1 MTLWVSAAAALYAA
15 PAEFHVQLDTSK
27 GRIVIA
33 VNREW
38 ARRAADRFHQ
48 LVTLGYYDDS
58 RFFRVVKGRW
68 AQFGISGDPAM
79 AKRWRGATI
88 PDEEAGLR
96 QSNLRGTVAFAFAEP
111 GGRATQVFISLR
123 DNRELDPQGFAPFGR
138 VIEGMDVADA
148 LESGYGEDAGGGI
161 RGGRQQPIFDE
172 GNAYLDRR
180 FPRLD
185 RIVRARVVWASPTA
199 AQQLGTARADP
210 AGCFD
215 PGDHAWKP
223 GESDSRGLR

>member
-1 MTLWVSAAAALYAA
+1 MAQSGASKVYAFGMTLWMSVPAAVLATAAG
-15 PAEFHVQLDTSK
+15 FGVQLETTK

-38 ARRAADRFHQ
+38 APRAADRFHQ

-68 AQFGISGDPAM
+68 AQFGISGDPAI
-79 AKRWRGATI
+79 AKRWRRATI
-88 PDEEAGLR
+88 PDEDAGLR
-96 QSNLRGTVAFAFAEP
+96 QPNVRGTVAFAFAEP
-111 GGRATQVFISLR
+111 GGRATQVFINLR
-123 DNRELDPQGFAPFGR
+123 DNRQLDAQGFVPFGR

-148 LESGYGEDAGGGI
+148 LESAYGEDAGGGI
-161 RGGRQQPIFDE
+161 RGGKQQPIFDQ

-185 RIVRARVVWASPTA
+185 RIVHARVVASPN
-199 AQQLGTARADP
+199 
-210 AGCFD
+210 
-215 PGDHAWKP
+215 K
-223 GESDSRGLR
+223 

>member
-1 MTLWVSAAAALYAA
+1 MLFWVSLAAALCAA
-15 PAEFHVQLDTSK
+15 PAEFHVQLDTTK
-27 GRIVIA
+27 GRIVVA

-38 ARRAADRFHQ
+38 APRAADRFHQ
-48 LVTLGYYDDS
+48 LVTLGYYDDN

-68 AQFGISGDPAM
+68 AQFGISGDPAL
-79 AKRWRGATI
+79 AKQWRGATI

-96 QSNLRGTVAFAFAEP
+96 QSNLRGTVAFAFAER
-111 GGRATQVFISLR
+111 GGRATQVFVSLR

-148 LESGYGEDAGGGI
+148 LESRYGEDAGGGI
-161 RGGRQQPIFDE
+161 RGGRQQPIFDG

-199 AQQLGTARADP
+199 AKKR
-210 AGCFD
+210 
-215 PGDHAWKP
+215 
-223 GESDSRGLR
+223 RNR

>member
-1 MTLWVSAAAALYAA
+1 MTLWLSVAVALCAA

-27 GRIVIA
+27 GRVVVA

-38 ARRAADRFHQ
+38 APHAADRFHE

-68 AQFGISGDPAM
+68 AQFGISGDPAA
-79 AKRWRGATI
+79 AKRWRAATI
-88 PDEEAGLR
+88 PDETPGRR
-96 QSNLRGTVAFAFAEP
+96 QSNLRGTLAFAFAEP

-123 DNRELDPQGFAPFGR
+123 DNPQLDPQGFAPFGR
-138 VIEGMDVADA
+138 VIEGMDVVDA

-161 RGGRQQPIFDE
+161 RGGKQQPIFDG

-180 FPRLD
+180 FPLLD
-185 RIVRARVVWASPTA
+185 RILRARVVQSPDT
-199 AQQLGTARADP
+199 RR
-210 AGCFD
+210 
-215 PGDHAWKP
+215 
-223 GESDSRGLR
+223 SR

>member
-1 MTLWVSAAAALYAA
+1 MLFWVSLAAALCAA
-15 PAEFHVQLDTSK
+15 PAEFHVQLDTTK
-27 GRIVIA
+27 GRIVVA

-38 ARRAADRFHQ
+38 APRAADRFHQ
-48 LVTLGYYDDS
+48 LVTLGYYDDN

-68 AQFGISGDPAM
+68 AQFGISGDPAL
-79 AKRWRGATI
+79 AKQWRGATI

-96 QSNLRGTVAFAFAEP
+96 QSNLRGTVAFAFAER
-111 GGRATQVFISLR
+111 GGRATQVFVSLR

-148 LESGYGEDAGGGI
+148 LESRYGEDAGGGI
-161 RGGRQQPIFDE
+161 RGGRQQPIFDG

-185 RIVRARVVWASPTA
+185 RIVRARVVWARPPA
-199 AQQLGTARADP
+199 AKKR
-210 AGCFD
+210 
-215 PGDHAWKP
+215 
-223 GESDSRGLR
+223 RNR

>member
-1 MTLWVSAAAALYAA
+1 MTFWVSVAAALCAA
-15 PAEFHVQLDTSK
+15 PAGFHVQLDTTK
-27 GRIVIA
+27 GSIVVA

-38 ARRAADRFHQ
+38 APRAADRFHE

-68 AQFGISGDPAM
+68 AQFGISGDPAA

-88 PDEEAGLR
+88 PDEEAGRR
-96 QSNLRGTVAFAFAEP
+96 QSNLRGTLAFAFAEP

-123 DNRELDPQGFAPFGR
+123 DNPQLDPQGFAPFAC
-138 VIEGMDVADA
+138 VIEGMEVADA

-161 RGGRQQPIFDE
+161 RGGRQQPIFDG

-185 RIVRARVVWASPTA
+185 RIVRARIVQVPQT
-199 AQQLGTARADP
+199 R
-210 AGCFD
+210 
-215 PGDHAWKP
+215 
-223 GESDSRGLR
+223 RRR

>member
-1 MTLWVSAAAALYAA
+1 MTLWILVAAALHAA
-15 PAEFHVQLDTSK
+15 PAGFHVQLDTTK

-33 VNREW
+33 VNRKW
-38 ARRAADRFHQ
+38 APRAADRFHQ
-48 LVTLGYYDDS
+48 LVTVGYYDDS

-88 PDEEAGLR
+88 PDEDVGLR
-96 QSNLRGTVAFAFAEP
+96 QPNLRGTVAFAFAEP

-123 DNRELDPQGFAPFGR
+123 DNRQLDPQGFVPFGR
-138 VIEGMDVADA
+138 VVEGMDVADA
-148 LESGYGEDAGGGI
+148 LESAYGEDAGGGI

-185 RIVRARVVWASPTA
+185 RIIRTRIVLFPNR
-199 AQQLGTARADP
+199 
-210 AGCFD
+210 
-215 PGDHAWKP
+215 
-223 GESDSRGLR
+223 RGP

>member
-1 MTLWVSAAAALYAA
+1 MTFWVSVAAALYAA

-38 ARRAADRFHQ
+38 APRAADRFHQ

-88 PDEEAGLR
+88 PDEEAGPR

-148 LESGYGEDAGGGI
+148 LQSEYGENAGGGI

-199 AQQLGTARADP
+199 AQKR
-210 AGCFD
+210 
-215 PGDHAWKP
+215 
-223 GESDSRGLR
+223 RNR

>member
-1 MTLWVSAAAALYAA
+1 MTSWMLVAAALHAA
-15 PAEFHVQLDTSK
+15 PAGYRVQLDTTK
-27 GRIVIA
+27 GRVVIA

-38 ARRAADRFHQ
+38 APRAADRFHE
-48 LVTLGYYDDS
+48 LVTLGYYDDT

-68 AQFGISGDPAM
+68 AQFGISGDPAT
-79 AKRWRGATI
+79 ARRWRGATI

-96 QSNLRGTVAFAFAEP
+96 QPNLRGTVAFAFAEP

-123 DNRELDPQGFAPFGR
+123 DNRQLDAQGFAPFGR

-148 LESGYGEDAGGGI
+148 LESGYGEDAGGGM
-161 RGGRQQPIFDE
+161 RGGRQQPLFDG

-185 RIVRARVVWASPTA
+185 RLLRARLIELPK
-199 AQQLGTARADP
+199 RR
-210 AGCFD
+210 
-215 PGDHAWKP
+215 H
-223 GESDSRGLR
+223 